1 MDLPHYT
8 PRFGFWIATTCVII
22 IVVFAVVLAGLALTS
37 QSVFVAYLSLTLE
50 LAFVCGSCLGLLQ
63 SFMMPYPSSLA
74 RWRWFWITVMAT
86 IVGWCTMFAIQVL
99 LGLLPQTSTNMS
111 NQLISAI
118 FEGFVN
124 GALIGANIGQ
134 VTGIIQGRFQRSSAR
149 QWLVGNLISWSIGIG
164 VPLAVLFAAISQIRL
179 FI

>member
-1 MDLPHYT
+1 M
-8 PRFGFWIATTCVII
+8 ATT
-22 IVVFAVVLAGLALTS
+22 
-37 QSVFVAYLSLTLE
+37 
-50 LAFVCGSCLGLLQ
+50 SC
-63 SFMMPYPSSLA
+63 
-74 RWRWFWITVMAT
+74 
-86 IVGWCTMFAIQVL
+86 GWCTMFAIQVL
-99 LGLLPQTSTNMS
+99 LGLLPQPSTNMS

-124 GALIGANIGQ
+124 GALIGANIGK

-164 VPLAVLFAAISQIRL
+164 VPLAVLFAAISQIRF